1 MRPEDII
8 TEWQKCRESIGRLD
22 DYLLKIRLLGVSVFT
37 LLFIA
42 IAGVVTTVAEKKI
55 SIAASAS
62 STFMFALI
70 ALLLFIATIYV
81 LDRYYE
87 RLLLAAVL
95 RASRLETHQLQGFR
109 VGLTTEIEF
118 QKDQFSKPKWWA
130 RFARA
135 SLMVNIAYFF
145 MLAIVIIEYMAI
157 TWPGILTTAGLV
169 DSAPFFFAVAIVLT
183 LFFFSNLLLK
193 EPNNLIQRRSKI
205 VVSPVVLSKREIEM
219 SMDAIATDILAWLK
233 EKDVRCLNMIS
244 ILTGARQF
252 AEGIADRIT
261 KKQPDMEIRLFPL
274 RVRAT
279 KDNAL
284 EDRAEVC
291 YGKISKESL
300 VGKATLIL
308 DDLVDSG
315 KSLQLVKEAVRAAD
329 VREVR
334 TAVLINK
341 FADTAFKADFV
352 GFDLALDKAKLAA
365 DGVADYWLFGFGMD
379 IDESYREIDHI
390 GWIPIMAKG

>member
-1 MRPEDII
+1 MRSEDII
-8 TEWQKCRESIGRLD
+8 TEWQKCRETIGRLD

-42 IAGVVTTVAEKKI
+42 IAGVITSIGDKKI
-55 SIAASAS
+55 SIAASTS

-70 ALLLFIATIYV
+70 ALLLFIATIYI

-118 QKDQFSKPKWWA
+118 QKDQSDKPKWWT

-145 MLAIVIIEYMAI
+145 MLGIVIIEYMAI
-157 TWPGILTTAGLV
+157 TWPAILTMSGV
-169 DSAPFFFAVAIVLT
+169 VESAPFFISVIFVVA
-183 LFFFSNLLLK
+183 LFFFANLLLK
-193 EPNNLIQRRSKI
+193 EPNNLIQKRSKI
-205 VVSPVVLSKREIEM
+205 VVSPVILSKREIDM
-219 SMDAIATDILAWLK
+219 SMDAVTSDILAWLK
-233 EKDVRCLNMIS
+233 DKDVRCINVIS
-244 ILTGARQF
+244 ILTGSRQF
-252 AEGIADRIT
+252 TDGVITRIAEKA
-261 KKQPDMEIRLFPL
+261 PDIVIRLFPL
-274 RVRAT
+274 RVKAT
-279 KDNAL
+279 KDNAI
-284 EDRAEVC
+284 EGKAEVY
-291 YGKISKESL
+291 YGKVSKESL
-300 VGKATLIL
+300 AGRATLIL

-315 KSLQLVKEAVRAAD
+315 TTLQLVKESVHHAEVND
-329 VREVR
+329 VK

-341 FADTAFKADFV
+341 FRDTQLKADLV
-352 GFDLALDKAKLAA
+352 GFDLALDKSKLAA
-365 DGVADYWLFGFGMD
+365 DGIDDYWLFGFGMD

-390 GWIPIMAKG
+390 GWIPIMAKR